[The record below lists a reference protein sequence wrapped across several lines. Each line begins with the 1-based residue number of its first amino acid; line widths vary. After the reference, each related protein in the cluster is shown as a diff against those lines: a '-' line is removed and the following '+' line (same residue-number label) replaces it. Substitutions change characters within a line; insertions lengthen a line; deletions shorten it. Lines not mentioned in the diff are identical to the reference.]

1 MKRIPLILALAATFV
16 LARGAAAKDGGGFIV
31 QLGND
36 TTSVENYVRDAARI
50 EVDQVGRAP
59 RVIQRHIV
67 YELKD
72 GVIQHGTVVATA
84 AGSTTPLQTVD
95 LTATADSL
103 LVDVKSGDKTT
114 PIHVAAPKGTLVVL
128 GSSPWVSYELLTMR
142 LAKQKTDKLETPMY
156 LAGATS
162 INHATVSRLGADSV
176 SISNDHGD
184 VYHARVDKAGL
195 ILGVA
200 PISGTQKFGATR
212 VATVDV
218 PGYTANFAAREQSGA
233 GLGVLS
239 PRDSVKVAT
248 AGANLWIDYGR
259 PGKRG
264 RQVFGGIVP
273 YGEVWRTGANA
284 ATQFRTDR
292 DLDFGGTTVPAGFYT
307 LWTIPTATGWKLVI
321 NSQTGQWGTEHD
333 AKKDLYTIPMTVS
346 AQPAVTER
354 FTIVVQPND
363 TGGVITM
370 TWDTTQASVPF
381 TVKAK
386 S

>member
-1 MKRIPLILALAATFV
+1 MKRIIPGVLIVLALARPAF
-16 LARGAAAKDGGGFIV
+16 AKDTAGFIV

-36 TTSVENYVRDAARI
+36 TTSVENYVRDGNRL

-59 RVIQRHIV
+59 RVITRHIV
-67 YELKD
+67 YDLQD
-72 GVIQHGTVVATA
+72 GLITHATIVATA
-84 AGSTTPLQTVD
+84 AGASTPMQSLDLHFSGDSVMVD
-95 LTATADSL
+95 L
-103 LVDVKSGDKTT
+103 KNGDKTT
-114 PIHVAAPKGTLVVL
+114 PIHAAAPKGTLVVL

-142 LAKQKTDKLETPMY
+142 FAKSKEAKLDVPCY
-156 LAGATS
+156 LVGFPTL
-162 INHATVSRLGADSV
+162 NHATISRLGSDSV

-195 ILGVA
+195 ILGVL

-212 VATVDV
+212 VPSVDV
-218 PGYTANFAAREQSGA
+218 PAYTAAYAAREQSGA
-233 GLGVLS
+233 GIGVLS

-259 PGKRG
+259 PAKRG
-264 RQVFGGIVP
+264 RVVFGGIVP

-284 ATQFRTDR
+284 ATQFRTDK

-307 LWTIPTATGWKLVI
+307 LWTIPTASGWKLVI
-321 NSQTGQWGTEHD
+321 NGQTGQWGTEHD
-333 AKKDLYTIPMTVS
+333 PKKDLYTIPMTVS
-346 AQPAVTER
+346 SQPAVTER
-354 FTIVVQPND
+354 FQIAIQPND
-363 TGGVITM
+363 QGGVLQL

-381 TVKAK
+381 VVKSK